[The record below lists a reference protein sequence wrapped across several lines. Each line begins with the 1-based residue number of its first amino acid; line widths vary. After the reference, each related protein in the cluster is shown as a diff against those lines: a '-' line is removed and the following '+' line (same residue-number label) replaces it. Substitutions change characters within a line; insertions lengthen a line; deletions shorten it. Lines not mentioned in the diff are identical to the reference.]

1 MTIILAID
9 AGTTSVRTI
18 AFDEH
23 ARPVAVS
30 QQEFRQYFPQP
41 GWVEHDAVEIWSA
54 VQTTLDDVT
63 ARLEER
69 PAAIGVTN
77 QRETVVRW
85 SRSRSEPLERAI
97 VWQDRRTAARCAE
110 LISDGTLPLVRER
123 TGLVLDPYFSASKL
137 EWLLRNSDIE
147 PGPDLAVGTIDSWI
161 IWNLTG
167 GAVHAT
173 DASNAARTMLFDIG
187 SLDWSGELCE
197 LFGVPMEALPE
208 VRPSSGSFGVT
219 GPGAACGPGV
229 PVTGVAG
236 DQQAALFGQA
246 AFEPG
251 DAKNTYGTGS
261 FVLMNVGGTLPE
273 PVDGLL
279 TTVAWLLDTPEGPK
293 PTYALEGS
301 VFATGA
307 TVQWLRDGLG
317 IIDDASE
324 LEALAAQCASTGGVY
339 LVPAFAGLGS
349 PHWDP
354 RARGTIVGLTRG
366 TGRPEIARAAME
378 AMVYQTRDVV
388 EAMSAGTGRLPRAAS
403 GWTAAPRQWTP
414 CCNSRPIISG
424 SPSSGPDSRRRQL
437 WAPPTSPAS
446 PSAFGRQPRRSASTG
461 NSTARSRPAPPAP
474 PSMPPTPA
482 GSEPSSAARPGQP
495 TDSGSPHARRP
506 QTLGC
511 PRVAQAGQV
520 VVLGAPT
527 LPPPNPRLPLPARRT
542 PSTTADHPPRR
553 SGGGRNPLSSGA
565 TGAAGGAP
573 AASAPGAAMP
583 EHRSGRLPANT
594 LSG

>member
-30 QQEFRQYFPQP
+30 QLEFQQHFPQP
-41 GWVEHDAVEIWSA
+41 GWVEHDAAEIWTA
-54 VQTTLDDVT
+54 VQATLADVT
-63 ARLEER
+63 SRLDEA

-85 SRSRSEPLERAI
+85 SRSRSVPHERAI
-97 VWQDRRTAARCAE
+97 VWQDRRTASRCARLGVE
-110 LISDGTLPLVRER
+110 GALPLVRER

-137 EWLLRNSDIE
+137 EWLFGNSDVE
-147 PGPDLAVGTIDSWI
+147 PSGDLAVGTIDSWI
-161 IWNLTG
+161 VWNLTG

-187 SLDWSGELCE
+187 SLAWCGELCD

-208 VRPSSGSFGVT
+208 VRLSSGSFGVT
-219 GPGAACGPGV
+219 GPGAACGAGV
-229 PVTGVAG
+229 PITGVAG

-279 TTVAWLLDTPEGPK
+279 TTVAWLLDTPQGPK

-317 IIDDASE
+317 IIDEASE
-324 LEALAAQCASTGGVY
+324 LEALAAQCTSTGGVY

-354 RARGTIVGLTRG
+354 RARGTIVGLTRE
-366 TGRPEIARAAME
+366 TGRPEIARAAIE

-388 EAMSAGTGRLPRAAS
+388 EAMRAGTGTPPRSLRVDGGASAMDSMLQLQADHLGIAVQRPRFQEATALGVAYLAGLAIGVWPSTEAIGERWELDLAVTPKAPRAEVD
-403 GWTAAPRQWTP
+403 AAYADW
-414 CCNSRPIISG
+414 
-424 SPSSGPDSRRRQL
+424 RRAVERSKA
-437 WAPPTSPAS
+437 WA
-446 PSAFGRQPRRSASTG
+446 
-461 NSTARSRPAPPAP
+461 
-474 PSMPPTPA
+474 
-482 GSEPSSAARPGQP
+482 
-495 TDSGSPHARRP
+495 TD
-506 QTLGC
+506 
-511 PRVAQAGQV
+511 
-520 VVLGAPT
+520 
-527 LPPPNPRLPLPARRT
+527 
-542 PSTTADHPPRR
+542 
-553 SGGGRNPLSSGA
+553 
-565 TGAAGGAP
+565 
-573 AASAPGAAMP
+573 
-583 EHRSGRLPANT
+583 
-594 LSG
+594 

>member
-354 RARGTIVGLTRG
+354 RARGTIVGLTQG

-388 EAMSAGTGRLPRAAS
+388 EAMSAGTGRLPRSLRVDGGASAMDSMLQLQADHLGVAVQRPRFQEATALGAAYLAGLAIGVWPS
-403 GWTAAPRQWTP
+403 TEAIGEHWELDRTFTPSAPRTAIDAAYADWKRAVER
-414 CCNSRPIISG
+414 SKA
-424 SPSSGPDSRRRQL
+424 
-437 WAPPTSPAS
+437 WA
-446 PSAFGRQPRRSASTG
+446 
-461 NSTARSRPAPPAP
+461 
-474 PSMPPTPA
+474 
-482 GSEPSSAARPGQP
+482 
-495 TDSGSPHARRP
+495 TD
-506 QTLGC
+506 
-511 PRVAQAGQV
+511 
-520 VVLGAPT
+520 
-527 LPPPNPRLPLPARRT
+527 
-542 PSTTADHPPRR
+542 
-553 SGGGRNPLSSGA
+553 
-565 TGAAGGAP
+565 
-573 AASAPGAAMP
+573 
-583 EHRSGRLPANT
+583 
-594 LSG
+594 